1 MDLISVIVGFVGGLV
16 VGAGSLLFYMRWK
29 MMGQIRAM
37 QQDMQS
43 MFDMTD
49 DMMNGS
55 MDADFEIDDIEEK
68 EE

>member
-16 VGAGSLLFYMRWK
+16 VGAGGLLFYMRWK
-29 MMGQIRAM
+29 MMSQINAM
-37 QQDMQS
+37 QEDMQG

-49 DMMNGS
+49 DMMQGS
-55 MDADFEIDDIEEK
+55 MDADFEVEEK